1 MGREAPPLRPN
12 QITPLGRSG
21 DRACSQPQ
29 QPRPSARSGGEGQ
42 ERAVASAAR
51 VGRTHSLSRLCER
64 VLHIGRRQRIARR
77 EAKTR
82 NRLGRGTTSDCTGRR
97 AAEMVR
103 SLQVDRAA
111 PVNLGVMPLRSR
123 RENASAVVPH
133 CSCWMRRVVLR
144 RGSEIR
150 RHRKGGSGR
159 MRLGSA
165 AAAQCVWQRAGGR
178 ARCLAVHPELER
190 GVCRRAGFG
199 RASERESAD
208 PRPGC

>member
-111 PVNLGVMPLRSR
+111 PVNLGVRLLRPR
-123 RENASAVVPH
+123 GPGRKAV
-133 CSCWMRRVVLR
+133 W
-144 RGSEIR
+144 
-150 RHRKGGSGR
+150 
-159 MRLGSA
+159 
-165 AAAQCVWQRAGGR
+165 R
-178 ARCLAVHPELER
+178 ARRQAECESTEQENR
-190 GVCRRAGFG
+190 
-199 RASERESAD
+199 SAD
-208 PRPGC
+208 SRSADVAFATTAPRVSLCLGQPN